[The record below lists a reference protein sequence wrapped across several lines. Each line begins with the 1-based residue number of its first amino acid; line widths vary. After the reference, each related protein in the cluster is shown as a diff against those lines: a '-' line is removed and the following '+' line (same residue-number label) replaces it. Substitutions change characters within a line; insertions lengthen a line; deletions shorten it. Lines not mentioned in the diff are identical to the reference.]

1 MDWLA
6 QITAAGAVI
15 TLLLVPSQDGGGE
28 VPAQVIHQPQIYGL
42 LEKRPHIPPLRLPET
57 LLFRF
62 CQGY

>member
-15 TLLLVPSQDGGGE
+15 TLLLVPSQDAGGG

-42 LEKRPHIPPLRLPET
+42 LKRRPHIPPLWLLET